1 MEANNQEK
9 LKKILD
15 FFKENKVELPI
26 DVNNALEDVFNENK
40 EIDEVNIYFKEDA
53 DLFEDDLI
61 LTNNVVADLKNPSSG
76 SVNNV
81 FTYYGE
87 VDFSLS
93 EFVRLVDGEE
103 VVEEI
108 TSIDRLDNP
117 SKLNRESYA
126 VILVENVK
134 WEKGEVTRKP
144 NLSIYCPQNSP
155 DAEESESE

>member
-1 MEANNQEK
+1 MENNNEK
-9 LKKILD
+9 LKKVLD
-15 FFKENKVELPI
+15 FFAESKVELPI

-40 EIDEVNIYFKEDA
+40 EITDEVSVYFKEDA

-61 LTNNVVADLKNPSSG
+61 LANNVNADLKGPSNG

-87 VDFSLS
+87 IDFSLS
-93 EFVRLVDGEE
+93 EFVRLTNGEE

-108 TSIDRLDNP
+108 TNIDQLDKP

-126 VILVENVK
+126 VVLVENVK
-134 WEKGEVTRKP
+134 WEKGEIVKKL
-144 NLSIYCPQNSP
+144 NLYIYCPIESESQ
-155 DAEESESE
+155 ESESE